1 MLSNP
6 EQLSII
12 ENAER
17 VEKLLHELKAT
28 SKRLTDM
35 QDKLKVQLADIN
47 KNIADNNTPPIS
59 VQKVEKLIGLK
70 TELGLLTL
78 ANNRATE
85 YLKTTTTNIKKLS
98 ALLTELKNQLKTYI
112 KKNETAIQ
120 SIQKSFKKSSRN
132 TENILNS
139 LEETTSKIENSEINI
154 ITKKRQTVLSQDE
167 TRYNMIMFCT
177 LIAINVT
184 LLIYIFY
191 LVHK

>member
-12 ENAER
+12 ENAETMIP
-17 VEKLLHELKAT
+17 KLKAT
-28 SKRLTDM
+28 SKKLTDM

-59 VQKVEKLIGLK
+59 VKKVEKLIGLK

-85 YLKTTTTNIKKLS
+85 YLKTTTTNI
-98 ALLTELKNQLKTYI
+98 TELSTYVTQHKTDLKNLI
-112 KKNETAIQ
+112 KKKKQDIHNTQNA
-120 SIQKSFKKSSRN
+120 FKKSSQN
-132 TENILNS
+132 TEHIIKS
-139 LEETTSKIENSEINI
+139 LEGETSKIENREKKI
-154 ITKKRQTVLSQDE
+154 ITKKRQTVLSKDE
-167 TRYNMIMFCT
+167 RRYNMVMFCT